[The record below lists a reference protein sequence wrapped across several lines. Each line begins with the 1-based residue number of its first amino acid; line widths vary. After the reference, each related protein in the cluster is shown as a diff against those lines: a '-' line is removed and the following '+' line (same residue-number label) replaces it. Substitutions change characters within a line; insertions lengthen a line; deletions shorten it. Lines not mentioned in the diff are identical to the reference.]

1 MKRKDKNKTKE
12 QLLYELLELSQKY
25 KKVEET
31 LKESEERYR
40 GVIDNIGIGI
50 SLISPRMEILSL
62 NNQMKKWFPDVDVS
76 EKPICYQAFNNPPRE
91 SICSYCPTYKTL
103 KDGKVHES
111 VTETPAGDKIIYFRI
126 ISSPL
131 KNKKGNIIAAIEMV
145 DDITRQKRLDELLK
159 REKETFYS
167 ILQKA
172 PYGVMLIDKDG
183 DYLYVNEE
191 FVNIT
196 GYTLKDVPDG
206 KHWFKRVYP
215 DKKYRKE
222 AIDAWKND
230 ITKKGVTQIF
240 TIRCKDGK
248 RKKIEFRPNLL
259 DDGRYIL
266 MLSDI
271 TKRRQAEEALK
282 NAHDE
287 LEKRIR
293 ERTAELEKINKD
305 LQNEMVTR
313 KQVEEK
319 TIKLNEELEQRIIEL
334 NAVNKELKTFNYSVS
349 HDLRTPLIA
358 IEGFSRRLL
367 EKYGDQ
373 FDTKGQQFLSMIHS
387 STKQMQV
394 LIENLLSF
402 FSLGRKTIRF
412 SAINID
418 KIVREIFGQ
427 FKAMYPEPTMRL
439 TIQSTPAANGDKAMI
454 KQVLVNLLSNAVK
467 YSKPEGPI
475 DIEVGGWVE
484 KGNNIYYVKD
494 NGIGFQMKYADKV
507 FEVLER
513 LHGSGEFE
521 GTGIGLAIVKRVIHR
536 HGGKVW
542 AEAKINEGAT
552 FYFSLPIK
560 NDFSNGEDSLQ

>member
-76 EKPICYQAFNNPPRE
+76 EKPICYQAFNDPPRE

-111 VTETPAGDKIIYFRI
+111 VTETPAGDRIIYFRI

-131 KNKKGNIIAAIEMV
+131 KNRNGNIIAAIEMV
-145 DDITRQKRLDELLK
+145 DDITRQKRLGELLK
-159 REKETFYS
+159 KEKETFYS

-172 PYGVMLIDKDG
+172 PYGVMLIDKNG

-206 KHWFKRVYP
+206 QHWFNRVYP

-222 AIDAWKND
+222 AINAWKSD

-248 RKKIEFRPNLL
+248 RKEVEFRPTLL

-271 TKRRQAEEALK
+271 TIRRQAEEALK

-305 LQNEMVTR
+305 LQNEMVIR
-313 KQVEEK
+313 KQIEEK
-319 TIKLNEELEQRIIEL
+319 TIKLNEELEQHIIEL

-373 FDTKGQQFLSMIHS
+373 LDTKGQQFLSMIYS
-387 STKQMQV
+387 NTKQMQV
-394 LIENLLSF
+394 LIEDLLSF

-439 TIQSTPAANGDKAMI
+439 AIQSTPAANGDKAMI

-467 YSKPEGPI
+467 YSKPERPV

-484 KGNNIYYVKD
+484 KGKNIYYVKD
-494 NGIGFQMKYADKV
+494 NGIGFQMEYADKI
-507 FEVLER
+507 FEVFER
-513 LHGSGEFE
+513 LHSSGEFE

-536 HGGKVW
+536 HGGEVW

>member
-12 QLLYELLELSQKY
+12 QPLYELLELSQKY

-62 NNQMKKWFPDVDVS
+62 NNQMKKWFPGVDVS

-131 KNKKGNIIAAIEMV
+131 KNRNGNIIAAIEMV

-172 PYGVMLIDKDG
+172 PYGVILIDKDG
-183 DYLYVNEE
+183 NYLYVNEE

-206 KHWFKRVYP
+206 QHWFNRVYP

-222 AIDAWKND
+222 AINAWKSD

-248 RKKIEFRPNLL
+248 RKEVEFRPTLL
-259 DDGRYIL
+259 DVRYHETEAGRRA
-266 MLSDI
+266 
-271 TKRRQAEEALK
+271 TKEC
-282 NAHDE
+282 
-287 LEKRIR
+287 
-293 ERTAELEKINKD
+293 
-305 LQNEMVTR
+305 
-313 KQVEEK
+313 
-319 TIKLNEELEQRIIEL
+319 
-334 NAVNKELKTFNYSVS
+334 
-349 HDLRTPLIA
+349 P
-358 IEGFSRRLL
+358 
-367 EKYGDQ
+367 
-373 FDTKGQQFLSMIHS
+373 
-387 STKQMQV
+387 
-394 LIENLLSF
+394 
-402 FSLGRKTIRF
+402 
-412 SAINID
+412 
-418 KIVREIFGQ
+418 
-427 FKAMYPEPTMRL
+427 
-439 TIQSTPAANGDKAMI
+439 
-454 KQVLVNLLSNAVK
+454 
-467 YSKPEGPI
+467 
-475 DIEVGGWVE
+475 
-484 KGNNIYYVKD
+484 
-494 NGIGFQMKYADKV
+494 
-507 FEVLER
+507 
-513 LHGSGEFE
+513 
-521 GTGIGLAIVKRVIHR
+521 
-536 HGGKVW
+536 
-542 AEAKINEGAT
+542 
-552 FYFSLPIK
+552 
-560 NDFSNGEDSLQ
+560 